1 MQSAKG
7 VQQDTFFKKLI
18 LQSTS
23 DVTPNEAITQYYLK
37 VIQLFE
43 EYSSQDC
50 VIQLA
55 KAAIDELDATSPQ
68 LAMFQSIVFTNHL
81 NLEHYEE
88 AYHALIANTEQARRK
103 DCLRQL
109 VVRLFEKHRLDLL
122 LSFPYLGLQ
131 EELENIVESR
141 ARSMAIEENV
151 YYDFLYA
158 FYISKSTMRKASSV
172 MYEQALRCSIE
183 YDTLEGI
190 ERRYECL
197 LACLTALNLADENYR
212 WIARPVISDEIQE
225 IEQNENDMETDEIA
239 SKQKVVVLELQDIRK
254 ELLLTDAV
262 ITLAKHRKELNTIVN
277 ANADELIAIL
287 SNAGLYTD
295 AVKLA
300 NEFGKSITSI
310 LQGLV
315 FACIRATDE
324 ISNESWTWLQ
334 ENDLTDLPQKNSPS
348 DMAWKLL
355 QQLIDDNEEIGSTEL
370 HKTVANK
377 ILSLGEFLPHWL
389 FLSYRCINPS
399 ELLNLYVTHGRL
411 IEATDLANEFIAAMT
426 NTGGEYF
433 GLKNALHVTLPA
445 LCFPVN
451 TIDSLLH
458 NLKLN
463 SAEDKEYENCYKE
476 LTDSVD
482 KYIQIAERVSFDKI
496 KYLRL
501 SNATR

>member
-1 MQSAKG
+1 
-7 VQQDTFFKKLI
+7 
-18 LQSTS
+18 
-23 DVTPNEAITQYYLK
+23 
-37 VIQLFE
+37 
-43 EYSSQDC
+43 
-50 VIQLA
+50 
-55 KAAIDELDATSPQ
+55 
-68 LAMFQSIVFTNHL
+68 
-81 NLEHYEE
+81 
-88 AYHALIANTEQARRK
+88 
-103 DCLRQL
+103 
-109 VVRLFEKHRLDLL
+109 
-122 LSFPYLGLQ
+122 
-131 EELENIVESR
+131 
-141 ARSMAIEENV
+141 
-151 YYDFLYA
+151 
-158 FYISKSTMRKASSV
+158 
-172 MYEQALRCSIE
+172 
-183 YDTLEGI
+183 
-190 ERRYECL
+190 
-197 LACLTALNLADENYR
+197 
-212 WIARPVISDEIQE
+212 
-225 IEQNENDMETDEIA
+225 METDEIA